1 MAHVAEGRIRLRSNI
16 VDRGDAW
23 YLVPGEVLAT
33 WRPDLMRQPNRP
45 TQLQTDEHM
54 YYVPCTTCGRTIN
67 VIMREG
73 CHDRRCVTDRAAP
86 TPLQV
91 ENAQEDHRRGLDA
104 VRAARLQLG
113 MNTPPDRG
121 DG

>member
-1 MAHVAEGRIRLRSNI
+1 MDEGRIRLRSNV

-23 YLVPGEVLAT
+23 NLVPGEVLAA
-33 WRPDLMRQPNRP
+33 WRPNLMRRPNRP

-54 YYVPCTTCGRTIN
+54 YYVPCGVCGRTIN

-73 CHDRRCVTDRAAP
+73 CTQCSHGP
-86 TPLQV
+86 TPRQL
-91 ENAQEDHRRGLDA
+91 ENAQEQHRRGLEA
-104 VRAARLQLG
+104 VQAARLQVDG
-113 MNTPPDRG
+113 DARRDGG